1 MMADVTPSTS
11 FPLAPSHVAA
21 LNASPPPAA
30 TRPSPEM
37 HEVTASIHQ
46 VMESTPE
53 PETNDGP
60 GSPYVDPASKSHDPA
75 SKSHEQQENVS
86 PSRGRTGSGRS
97 SRPISR
103 IISGGE
109 LSPLRILQDRPAP
122 VAEEASASSG
132 TASAATAAV
141 PLLDAAKMP
150 PPNLVRS
157 PRKSSWPDSTRRF
170 PVKVNP
176 PNAAAAAAAGG
187 MTSPKARPPVN
198 PKPQHL
204 RELSLDDSPVRNN
217 EGLQKAMAILDDDE
231 VSGLAASDDE
241 GDEDVTLG
249 LGLGLGDGPSTLGVN
264 GSGRRASGR
273 ESLSADDT
281 VMSTFSNFSAVP
293 TPRANRASM
302 PPQRTP
308 RSSASG
314 PGQDSGNNTTNLLLE
329 FTEQLRFSQ
338 AQQQQSWG
346 GHISPSRTTPNLA
359 GGGGVAATPQRTNM
373 MNLLDFDI
381 PPMPTP
387 RSIPTITPR
396 ELESLKSNFLSEISS
411 LKASLSGKEAEAQS
425 LKTAVGDAEK
435 RVGTCME
442 QLREETT
449 AREQA
454 KSERDDW
461 ERRAREME
469 SVLRKVKEEI
479 VVGQRERD
487 ELDAKLEESNMRR
500 DMAETMAQE
509 AESKLAAMRAGKA
522 AEAAMQG
529 SSGEKRSSS
538 PGSQNGEQAGPGGK
552 ALTPRDVEMA
562 VEKVARELH
571 ALYKSKHTDKITALK
586 RSYERRWEK
595 KVQELEDKVEDLSRE
610 NEDIR
615 AGRHATM
622 TRIDPAAV
630 ALEEER
636 KVKAAK
642 DSAQISELNAEV
654 EKLEAVIR
662 TVQEDN
668 QEMRKLLEQ
677 ERVEKGEL
685 VQLAEEM
692 MSMQQSFVANSGGGG
707 GNAPPP
713 AESRSNSG
721 IAHAPS
727 GITSPR
733 PNRNSSGSAKSAGS
747 SYTPGPHRPARRP
760 SSAAA
765 TASLTAP
772 PTPSRAQ
779 PSPPRLGHATPGRG
793 ISRLQAPGTDGPA
806 PRSIARMSG
815 LRAPGSMAAPKSNI
829 GRPMSYH
836 ERKSGPLGG
845 GGGGVAPRSGLMSSI
860 EKMGAY
866 KGH

>member
-1 MMADVTPSTS
+1 MASMMADVTPSTS
-11 FPLAPSHVAA
+11 FPLALSHVAA

-37 HEVTASIHQ
+37 HEVTASINQ
-46 VMESTPE
+46 VMERTPE

-60 GSPYVDPASKSHDPA
+60 GSPYLDPA

-122 VAEEASASSG
+122 VAEETSA
-132 TASAATAAV
+132 ASAATAAV

-170 PVKVNP
+170 PVKVNS

-187 MTSPKARPPVN
+187 VTSPKARPPVN

-231 VSGLAASDDE
+231 VSGLAASDDD
-241 GDEDVTLG
+241 GDEDVT

-302 PPQRTP
+302 PPPQRTP

-359 GGGGVAATPQRTNM
+359 GGGVAATPQRTNM

-454 KSERDDW
+454 RSERDDW

-622 TRIDPAAV
+622 TRIDPAAA

-692 MSMQQSFVANSGGGG
+692 MSMQQSFVANSGG
-707 GNAPPP
+707 NAPSP
-713 AESRSNSG
+713 AESRSSSG

-733 PNRNSSGSAKSAGS
+733 PNRNSSGSAKSSGS
-747 SYTPGPHRPARRP
+747 SYTPGPHRPAPRP

-836 ERKSGPLGG
+836 ERKKSGPLGGGG

>member
-1 MMADVTPSTS
+1 MASMMADVTPSAS
-11 FPLAPSHVAA
+11 FPLAPSPVAA
-21 LNASPPPAA
+21 LNASPPPVA
-30 TRPSPEM
+30 TRPPPEM
-37 HEVTASIHQ
+37 HEVTASITQ

-53 PETNDGP
+53 PEAGDGP
-60 GSPYVDPASKSHDPA
+60 GSPYLDPANKG
-75 SKSHEQQENVS
+75 HEQQENIS

-109 LSPLRILQDRPAP
+109 LSPLKILQDRPAP
-122 VAEEASASSG
+122 VAEETSTASTASAS
-132 TASAATAAV
+132 ASAAAAAAA

-150 PPNLVRS
+150 PPNLIRS
-157 PRKSSWPDSTRRF
+157 PRKSSWPDGTKRF
-170 PVKVNP
+170 PVKVNS
-176 PNAAAAAAAGG
+176 PNAG
-187 MTSPKARPPVN
+187 MTSPRARPPVN

-204 RELSLDDSPVRNN
+204 SAQVQQVQELSMDDSVVRNN
-217 EGLQKAMAILDDDE
+217 EGLQKAMAILEGE
-231 VSGLAASDDE
+231 VGGLATSDDE

-249 LGLGLGDGPSTLGVN
+249 LGDGSSALGIDAFG
-264 GSGRRASGR
+264 GRAGGR
-273 ESLSADDT
+273 ESFSADDT
-281 VMSTFSNFSAVP
+281 IMSTFSNFSAVP

-302 PPQRTP
+302 PPPQRTP

-314 PGQDSGNNTTNLLLE
+314 QGPDSGNNTTNLLLE
-329 FTEQLRFSQ
+329 FTEQLRFSH
-338 AQQQQSWG
+338 AQQQQSR
-346 GHISPSRTTPNLA
+346 HISPSRTAPNLA
-359 GGGGVAATPQRTNM
+359 GGVAATPQRKNM

-449 AREQA
+449 AREQTQ
-454 KSERDDW
+454 SERDDW

-469 SVLRKVKEEI
+469 AVLRKVKEEI

-500 DMAETMAQE
+500 EMAETMAQE

-529 SSGEKRSSS
+529 GEKRSSS
-538 PGSQNGEQAGPGGK
+538 PGSQNGEQVGPGGK

-571 ALYKSKHTDKITALK
+571 TLYKSKHTDKITALK

-595 KVQELEDKVEDLSRE
+595 KVQELEEKVEDLSRE

-615 AGRHATM
+615 AGRHAAM
-622 TRIDPAAV
+622 TRIDPAAA

-636 KVKAAK
+636 KVKAAR

-668 QEMRKLLEQ
+668 QEMRRLLEQ

-692 MSMQQSFVANSGGGG
+692 MSMQQSFVGNSG
-707 GNAPPP
+707 NA
-713 AESRSNSG
+713 AESRSG
-721 IAHAPS
+721 IAPAPS

-733 PNRNSSGSAKSAGS
+733 PNRNSSGSAKSAGAH
-747 SYTPGPHRPARRP
+747 TPAANRPVRP

-779 PSPPRLGHATPGRG
+779 PSSPRLITTTPGRG
-793 ISRLQAPGTDGPA
+793 ISRLQAPGTDAP
-806 PRSIARMSG
+806 PRSIARLSG
-815 LRAPGSMAAPKSNI
+815 LRAPGSMAAPKSHI
-829 GRPMSYH
+829 GRPLSHH
-836 ERKSGPLGG
+836 ERKRSVPLGG
-845 GGGGVAPRSGLMSSI
+845 GAPRSGLLSSI
-860 EKMGAY
+860 EKMGSY